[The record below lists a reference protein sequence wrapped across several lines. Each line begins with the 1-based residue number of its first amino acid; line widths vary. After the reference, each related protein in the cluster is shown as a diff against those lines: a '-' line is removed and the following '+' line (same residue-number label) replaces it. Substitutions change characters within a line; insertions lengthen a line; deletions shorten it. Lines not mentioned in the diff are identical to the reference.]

1 MEAFFFC
8 DIDENDILTN
18 LTDTFP
24 GDDEFAF
31 SCEQAAE
38 FSWTWNDKRGET
50 SGFAVEFHINR
61 TAHTFAGAGIDDF
74 FLFQFTNTHK
84 NLLFFLTFD
93 LQLYYDEIRVVIP

>member
-38 FSWTWNDKRGET
+38 FSWTWNDKRSET
-50 SGFAVEFHINR
+50 SGFAVKFHICR
-61 TAHTFAGAGIDDF
+61 TSQTAAGTGINN
-74 FLFQFTNTHK
+74 FLLLQITYTHEK
-84 NLLFFLTFD
+84 T
-93 LQLYYDEIRVVIP
+93 